1 MKFFD
6 QIQLDHLKGDQ
17 YEIAEII
24 GIENYKKM
32 VLHFGGDSVYIQK
45 KDTIVKEIRAQH
57 IAREFTGYNYRE
69 LALKYNLAER
79 TIREIVS
86 KNMSMEDVLTKKGQ
100 LSIYDLT

>member
-6 QIQLDHLKGDQ
+6 QIQLDDLKGDQ

-79 TIREIVS
+79 TIR
-86 KNMSMEDVLTKKGQ
+86 
-100 LSIYDLT
+100 